1 MSDGHATTP
10 RNLII
15 ASVVAVVALAAGST
29 VFVALMANRQP
40 SPVNGAYGAVS
51 CSAPHPPGT
60 TVDVT
65 ITDAGDSMMGQAPMM
80 AAMRATPS
88 TVPAGQV
95 SFVVSNDGALVHEMV
110 VLPLPADGP
119 GTRATGTDG
128 KIDEAQSL
136 GEASRSCAGG
146 TGSGIAP
153 GSIGWTTMTLEPGHY
168 ELVCDEPWHYAAGM
182 FDVLTVT

>member
-1 MSDGHATTP
+1 VSGGNATTP

-15 ASVVAVVALAAGST
+15 ASVVALVALAVGSAG
-29 VFVALMANRQP
+29 FVALMANRES

-51 CSAPHPPGT
+51 CSAPHLPGT

-65 ITDAGDSMMGQAPMM
+65 VTDGGDSMMGQVPTM
-80 AAMRATPS
+80 ATMRTTPS
-88 TVPAGQV
+88 TAPAGQV
-95 SFVVSNDGALVHEMV
+95 SFVVSNHGALVHEMV
-110 VLPLPADGP
+110 VLPLGADGP

-136 GEASRSCAGG
+136 GEASRSCVGG

-153 GSIGWTTMTLEPGHY
+153 GSIGWTTMTLKPGRY

-182 FDVLTVT
+182 FDILTMT